1 VGRVLIENY
10 PDNWKEKLRGL
21 KNIDW
26 SRKNSE
32 WEGRILMGG
41 QMLKNQ
47 LSIDLAANLILQKC
61 GVTLSENRLKYET
74 KL

>member
-1 VGRVLIENY
+1 MGRSLTENY

-26 SRKNSE
+26 SRKNPE

-47 LSIDLAANLILQKC
+47 LAIDLAANLILQKC

-74 KL
+74 KI